1 MKKLIILL
9 AVALCLLFPAGA
21 LAQTTVDANIVQ
33 AFSHDGKLYA
43 YLTIDGW
50 DGVPLTA
57 KIRIGNENGND
68 AQLVSAVK
76 DHMPPIHYLFLVDNS
91 TSMPAFK
98 KQISQIVREIM
109 DDAGEQSQFLLA
121 TFGKGFDAQ
130 EQFTSDKN
138 SVISALSE
146 VKFDAGQTGLYE
158 GISSAIDYYDRLG
171 RTDGEISVIVVFSDG
186 VEVDKKGVTF
196 DEINSKIGGS
206 AVTICTVGFPNT
218 LEVTKE
224 ASEQAL
230 KNLGVFA
237 RTSAGVHNVLG
248 YDGKTEKTVAADISG
263 YFRSLYQ
270 VEFVISS
277 FTSAQS
283 SYPVTLFFSA
293 GNEIVGK
300 AEKNIAIEQKFAPQ
314 STLPPENTAQEPN
327 TQSSPVPQEPADD
340 PGKGGSA
347 DNPGWFTGNILYLI
361 GAAVLLL
368 AAGLFAVAAKKKK
381 RRAKRASADG
391 IYMRLE
397 VLNGHPAKKGREYF
411 LKNELLIGRDTDC
424 DILFSDRDVSKKNSR
439 IFVRENIIYI
449 EDLGSQ
455 NGTAISD
462 MRLHAP
468 NRLRSGDV
476 ISIGTVKFVLKF

>member
-9 AVALCLLFPAGA
+9 AVALCLAFPFGA

-33 AFSHDGKLYA
+33 AFSHDSKLYA

-50 DGVPLTA
+50 EGVPLTA

-76 DHMPPIHYLFLVDNS
+76 DNMPPVHYLFLVDNS
-91 TSMPAFK
+91 SSMPAFK
-98 KQISQIVREIM
+98 KQIAQIVQEIM
-109 DDAGEQSQFLLA
+109 DDAGEQSHFLLA

-130 EQFTSDKN
+130 EQFTSDKK
-138 SVISALSE
+138 SVVSALSE
-146 VKFDAGQTGLYE
+146 IKYDAGQTGLYE
-158 GISSAIDYYDRLG
+158 GISSAIDFYGRMG

-224 ASEQAL
+224 ESEQAL
-230 KNLGVFA
+230 KNLGMFA
-237 RTSAGVHNVLG
+237 RTSSGVHNVLG
-248 YDGKTEKTVAADISG
+248 YDGKTEKTIAAQITD

-270 VEFVISS
+270 VQFDVSS
-277 FTSAQS
+277 FTAAKS

-293 GNEIVGK
+293 ENEIVGK
-300 AEKNIAIEQKFAPQ
+300 AEKDIAMEQQTDPQ
-314 STLPPENTAQEPN
+314 TTLPPANTPKATDIE
-327 TQSSPVPQEPADD
+327 SSPAPQQPANDT
-340 PGKGGSA
+340 GKGGFA
-347 DNPGWFTGNILYLI
+347 GLFAGYTPYLI
-361 GAAVLLL
+361 GGGVLLL
-368 AAGLFAVAAKKKK
+368 AAGLFVVVTRKKHATKG
-381 RRAKRASADG
+381 ASADG

-397 VLNGHPAKKGREYF
+397 VLNGHPAKKCREFF

-424 DILFSDRDVSKKNSR
+424 DILFNDKDVSKKNSR

-476 ISIGTVKFVLKF
+476 ISIGTVRFVLKF